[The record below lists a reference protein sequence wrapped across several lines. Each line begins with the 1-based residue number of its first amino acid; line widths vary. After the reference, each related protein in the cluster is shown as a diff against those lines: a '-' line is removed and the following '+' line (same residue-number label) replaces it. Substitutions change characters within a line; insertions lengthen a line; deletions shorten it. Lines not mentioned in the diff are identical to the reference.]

1 MRVDIRSDLL
11 CQPNKYLSLYTHTA
25 KIIAKLL
32 KRRIEKK
39 IEDLFGEDQY
49 GFRSGKGTRGAIGMM
64 KIIAERTLE
73 IDEELCVCFTDWQKT
88 FDCVDRTKLMQI
100 LKRTGID
107 WRERRLISKFYMEVK
122 VRLD

>member
-73 IDEELCVCFTDWQKT
+73 KDEGVFA
-88 FDCVDRTKLMQI
+88 
-100 LKRTGID
+100 
-107 WRERRLISKFYMEVK
+107 S
-122 VRLD
+122 